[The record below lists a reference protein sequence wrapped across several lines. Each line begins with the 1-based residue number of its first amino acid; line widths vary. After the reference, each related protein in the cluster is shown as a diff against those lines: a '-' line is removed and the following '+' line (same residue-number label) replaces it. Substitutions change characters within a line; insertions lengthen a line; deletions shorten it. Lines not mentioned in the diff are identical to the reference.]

1 MKRLGVETLALA
13 AFFALVVSSGMALGE
28 SEISGVTIDHGF
40 DAGVQEK
47 DTSGSREKFS
57 EYRDVESGFLLNDF
71 RLKVRKKD
79 SPYFFDLK
87 IKDPLQDDEYYDLNV
102 GRHGQYRLNVEFDA
116 IPHNFSS
123 GKFLWGGF
131 GSNRLQIADVVQQSL
146 EDQEVLASER
156 SKSNGKAVPTG
167 PAADAQDQPTRAI
180 VTNLFTAADDISFG
194 LKREKI
200 SASFEYNL
208 TKDVK
213 SWIRASKESRDGAR
227 RIGAGVYERFDQVSG
242 GVHSADLFS
251 TSGAELAEPLE
262 YRTVTVSAGAG
273 IYRKSWLADVE
284 YTSTTFRNEDDL
296 LLWDNPFEATAGRPS
311 TPGKERGR
319 FDIGQLVLPPDSQS
333 HDVTLSGSLSLPMH
347 SRLIGNVGYGI
358 ITQNEDFEPYTR
370 NAGVNDSP
378 ASDETADPQSVGVAD
393 VTNVASLPR
402 SDLDGE
408 VTNISASVVLTTRPV
423 EPVSVT
429 TKYRFYDYDN
439 DSKSILFPG
448 YAGFGESAFRVVK
461 NDKEAPVINEPLGYT
476 RQNADLSVDYRIAP
490 PLTLSA
496 EGGWEGWSFDNLRL
510 DSMDDLSG
518 GAGFNYKP
526 WRTASFK
533 AAYKYS
539 DRSIDGYLQGRTEA
553 NPEATGL
560 LNFNW
565 AERQRHQADARLQM
579 APMDKITVGLSGR
592 WFDDD
597 YGGKTK
603 GGRSVDKF
611 RFGRTD
617 LESVIGA
624 LDASFTPTDVLSFY
638 ANYSREFRQEKL
650 ANAAKDDAGKAK
662 PFFGFN
668 DNYAPVNFWNSDIDE
683 TTDTVGVGATAQLIP
698 AKLTVDAGY
707 NFSFGDMDIDN
718 FNPNPVTQPQT
729 LENAIAQNWPRIQSR
744 LHEARIDLGYQFS
757 GNFKAGVRYLFEW
770 FDLDDFVWNDMQP
783 FMAARSVENT
793 TEFVFTNAT
802 YKDYTAHVGGVYLA
816 YTWG

>member
-1 MKRLGVETLALA
+1 MKRIGVETLALA
-13 AFFALVVSSGMALGE
+13 VVLPVLASSGMALGE
-28 SEISGVTIDHGF
+28 SEIAGVTVNHGF
-40 DAGVQEK
+40 DVGVQATEL
-47 DTSGSREKFS
+47 DGSREKFL

-71 RLKVRKKD
+71 RLKVEKKD
-79 SPYFFDLK
+79 SPYFLDIK
-87 IKDPLQDDEYYDLNV
+87 IKDALQDDEYYDLNV
-102 GRHGQYRLNVEFDA
+102 GRYGQYRLNVEFNA
-116 IPHNFSS
+116 IPHNYSS

-131 GSNRLQIADVVQQSL
+131 GSDRLRIADIVQQSL
-146 EDQEVLASER
+146 EEQEVLASER
-156 SKSNGKAVPTG
+156 PKSNGKAVPTG

-180 VTNLFTAADDISFG
+180 VTNLYTAADDISFG

-227 RIGAGVYERFDQVSG
+227 RIGAGQYERFDQLSG
-242 GVHSADLFS
+242 GVHSSDLFLA
-251 TSGAELAEPLE
+251 SGAELAEPLE
-262 YRTVTVSAGAG
+262 YRTVSVSAGAG
-273 IYRKSWLADVE
+273 IYRKSWLADLE
-284 YTSTTFRNEDDL
+284 YTSTTFRNENDV
-296 LLWDNPFEATAGRPS
+296 LLWENPFEASAGRPS

-333 HDVTLSGSLSLPMH
+333 HDVDLSGSLTLPMH
-347 SRLIGNVGYGI
+347 SRLVGNVGYGI

-370 NAGVNDSP
+370 NAGVNNSP
-378 ASDETADPQSVGVAD
+378 SGAEEADPQTVGVAD
-393 VTNVASLPR
+393 VTNVASLPT
-402 SDLDGE
+402 SDLDGK
-408 VTNISASVVLTTRPV
+408 VTNISASVSFTTRPV

-448 YAGFGESAFRVVK
+448 YAGYGESAFRIFK
-461 NDKEAPVINEPLGYT
+461 NDKDAPVVNEPLGYT
-476 RQNADLSVDYRIAP
+476 RQDADLSVDYRLAAP
-490 PLTLSA
+490 VTLSF

-518 GAGFNYKP
+518 GVGFNYRP
-526 WRTASFK
+526 SRTASFK
-533 AAYKYS
+533 TAYKYS
-539 DRSIDGYLQGRTEA
+539 DRSIDGYLQGRTEG

-579 APMDKITVGLSGR
+579 APVETVTVGLSGR
-592 WFDDD
+592 WLDEE
-597 YGGKTK
+597 YGGETK

-617 LESVIGA
+617 LESITGT
-624 LDASFTPTDVLSFY
+624 LDAVFTPTDALSFY
-638 ANYSREFRQEKL
+638 ANYSREFRKEQL

-668 DNYAPVNFWNSDIDE
+668 DNYAPVNFWNTDIDE
-683 TTDTVGVGATAQLIP
+683 TVDTVGIGATAQLIP
-698 AKLTVDAGY
+698 AKLIVDAGY
-707 NFSFGDMDIDN
+707 NFSFSDMDLDN

-729 LENAIAQNWPRIQSR
+729 LEQAIAQNWPRVRSR
-744 LHEARIDLGYQFS
+744 LHEARLDLGYQFS
-757 GNFKAGVRYLFEW
+757 GNIKAGVRYLYEW
-770 FDLDDFVWNDMQP
+770 FDLDDFAWDDMQP
-783 FMAARSVENT
+783 YMAARSIENT
-793 TEFVFTNAT
+793 TEYVFTNAT
-802 YKDYTAHVGGVYLA
+802 YKDYTAHVGGVYLT